1 MSTPPTQR
9 LLTVEEYLA
18 NERTSEVR
26 HEYVG
31 GRLYAMS
38 GASDRHNLIAGNLF
52 ALLRAHTRGT
62 PCQLFVSDLKLRLTR
77 GAVEIFY
84 YPDLML
90 CCDPED
96 RESYYRRR
104 PCLLV
109 EVLSEST
116 SLTDRREKLLA
127 YTGIETLQAYLLVS
141 QDRPEVTLYRRADNW
156 REQVLTEG
164 DVPIDCLDVRVP
176 VQAIYDEVPGV
187 GTSG

>member
-1 MSTPPTQR
+1 MSTQLAER
-9 LLTVEEYLA
+9 WLTVEEYLA
-18 NERTSEVR
+18 SERASEVR

-31 GRLYAMS
+31 GRRYAMV
-38 GASDRHNLIAGNLF
+38 GASDRHNLITGNLF

-96 RESYYRRR
+96 RDAYYRRR

-141 QDRPEVTLYRRADNW
+141 QDRPEVTLHRHGDGW
-156 REQVLTEG
+156 RERVVTEG

-176 VQAIYDEVPGV
+176 VHAIYEEVPGV
-187 GTSG
+187 GP